1 MLAYG
6 KADLSVG
13 FLMPKCRLI
22 LRMKSVKII
31 RYSAR
36 FLGTLWVLFMAYF
49 VLFYVLGIGGE
60 GMVMKS
66 TADVITFLVYPMCT
80 LVGLS
85 IAWKWEGVGSAVT
98 VLANIGLLVFRPE
111 LAARFYLLIPLLPGA
126 LYLLL
131 FFNRRREQKS

>member
-1 MLAYG
+1 
-6 KADLSVG
+6 
-13 FLMPKCRLI
+13 
-22 LRMKSVKII
+22 
-31 RYSAR
+31 
-36 FLGTLWVLFMAYF
+36 
-49 VLFYVLGIGGE
+49 
-60 GMVMKS
+60 MVMKS